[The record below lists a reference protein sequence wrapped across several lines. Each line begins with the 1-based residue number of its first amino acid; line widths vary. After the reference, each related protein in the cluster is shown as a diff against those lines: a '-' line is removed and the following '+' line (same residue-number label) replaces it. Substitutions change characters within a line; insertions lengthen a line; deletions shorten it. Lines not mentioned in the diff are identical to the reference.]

1 MGRDGSRSPSS
12 GSLHKFNARKA
23 SKSPGQG
30 AVFKMDFSKPPS
42 ASEEFTPTI
51 YKNKDP
57 IGVSC
62 KMRVE
67 EGGSVLGRVQSK
79 EANPEFFF
87 ALKLSGPG
95 IQIRSP
101 TPLATKM
108 KSGMKIDLARRM
120 RESSAMRR

>member
-1 MGRDGSRSPSS
+1 M
-12 GSLHKFNARKA
+12 HKFNARKG
-23 SKSPGQG
+23 SKSPGAG

-42 ASEEFTPTI
+42 ADQEFTPAI

-57 IGVSC
+57 IGVC
-62 KMRVE
+62 AKMRVE

-87 ALKLSGPG
+87 TLKLNGPG
-95 IQIRSP
+95 AQIRSN
-101 TPLATKM
+101 TPLATKV
-108 KSGMKIDLARRM
+108 KSGMKMDLAKRM